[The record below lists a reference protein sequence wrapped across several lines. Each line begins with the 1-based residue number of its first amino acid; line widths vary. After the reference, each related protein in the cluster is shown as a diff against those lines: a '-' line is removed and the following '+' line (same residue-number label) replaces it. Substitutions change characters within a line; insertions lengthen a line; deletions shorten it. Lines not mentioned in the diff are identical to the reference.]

1 MKATKADYTM
11 TTTGVER
18 DQTTAVGEDIEM
30 DPKKDVGVSMIEDVS
45 PASLQSQFDTLR
57 DLDEEQMAG
66 LQKRLVRKLDWRMMP
81 TITVMFLL
89 KYAIR
94 ALHSHQYPTRRLTPV
109 AAILIESMSPMHD
122 WRAFRKTVTCRTP
135 SGIPESQPS
144 TSDTSSAS
152 FPGT

>member
-1 MKATKADYTM
+1 M

-57 DLDEEQMAG
+57 DLDDEQMAG

-89 KYAIR
+89 KYAIQ
-94 ALHSHQYPTRRLTPV
+94 ALHLDIFTN
-109 AAILIESMSPMHD
+109 
-122 WRAFRKTVTCRTP
+122 
-135 SGIPESQPS
+135 IP
-144 TSDTSSAS
+144 DKD
-152 FPGT
+152 